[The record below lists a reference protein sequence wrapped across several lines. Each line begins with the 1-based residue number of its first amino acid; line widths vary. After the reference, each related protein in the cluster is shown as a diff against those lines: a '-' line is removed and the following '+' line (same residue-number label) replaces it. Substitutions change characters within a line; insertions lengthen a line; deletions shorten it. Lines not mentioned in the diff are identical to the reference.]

1 MSNGKD
7 KASFCSAKSA
17 ESAVPAE
24 WKVPKNLHSDPR
36 IERLIKTAQRENVAT
51 KMITILGNYDR
62 NSFGT
67 FFGLTVREEP
77 YNFKVNCEAPENA
90 LVLFFLTKNCET
102 HNL

>member
-1 MSNGKD
+1 
-7 KASFCSAKSA
+7 
-17 ESAVPAE
+17 
-24 WKVPKNLHSDPR
+24 
-36 IERLIKTAQRENVAT
+36 
-51 KMITILGNYDR
+51 MISNYDK

-102 HNL
+102 RNL